1 RAAVAVVQHGAQDR
15 GVGDVFLLAVRVV
28 LKLDREVPALVV
40 ARRQQGAEG
49 RVAVEGRQAAP
60 HHPRLAVDQ
69 GAEAAIADDAQ
80 VGRGLPRGARGHA
93 PAPSQ
98 AYTASMP
105 GSRCSAA
112 DPARSPTSTLIPPRA
127 LTTSNP
133 CSSVRSSPTN
143 TGRRP
148 RNGGS
153 SRNAAIASPL
163 SPRAGRNSTTWSPG
177 CRW

>member
-1 RAAVAVVQHGAQDR
+1 
-15 GVGDVFLLAVRVV
+15 RVV

-60 HHPRLAVDQ
+60 HHPGLAVDQ
-69 GAEAAIADDAQ
+69 GAEAALADDAQ
-80 VGRGLPRGARGHA
+80 VERDLPRGARA
-93 PAPSQ
+93 PAPAASH
-98 AYTASMP
+98 AETAAMP
-105 GSRCSAA
+105 DRRGAA
-112 DPARSPTSTLIPPRA
+112 AAPPRPPPSTLIPPRA